1 MGGLKT
7 ITGIALALGLLVG
20 AVSYALRNQRAASD
34 VGAVHF
40 DALPMQVERFLGS
53 EERFD
58 SATYTVLAADTTTLR
73 RYVDETG
80 SPTWLFVAY
89 FGAQN
94 FGEQIHSPR
103 NCLPGGGWNVISA
116 THVEVEDAANSPVLS
131 NRLLIESEGA
141 RQVMYY
147 YFVTRL
153 GTVASEYRLK
163 FELARAALT
172 LQPRDALFVRVSSP
186 VREDG
191 EDAADL
197 RCRSL
202 LATAMPLLSR
212 GLPF

>member
-7 ITGIALALGLLVG
+7 IAGIALALSLFVG
-20 AVSYALRNQRAASD
+20 VVSYTLRNARADTDA
-34 VGAVHF
+34 GAVHL
-40 DALPMQVERFLGS
+40 DALPLELDRFMGS

-58 SATYTVLAADTTTLR
+58 SATYAVLAADTTTLR

-80 SPTWLFVAY
+80 TPTWLFVAY

-103 NCLPGGGWNVISA
+103 NCLPGGGWNVVSA
-116 THVEVEDAANSPVLS
+116 THVPLEIAGSAGVPA
-131 NRLLIESEGA
+131 NRLLIEAEGA
-141 RQVMYY
+141 QQVMYY
-147 YFVTRL
+147 YFVTRV

-163 FELARAALT
+163 FELARASLT
-172 LQPRDALFVRVSSP
+172 LQPRDALFVRVSTP

-191 EDAADL
+191 EEAADL
-197 RCRSL
+197 RCRTL